1 MLMLLGIVI
10 FLIVCKWICLLY
22 WLYWY

>member
-10 FLIVCKWICLLY
+10 FLIACKWICLLY
-22 WLYWY
+22 WLY

>member
-22 WLYWY
+22 WLY